1 MSKIALITGISG
13 QDGSYLA
20 EFLLRKKY
28 IVHGILRRSS
38 LVKTDRIDHLINN
51 KKIYKKKLFLHYGDL
66 TDDNSVNRLLSEIK
80 PNEIYNLAAQSHVKV
95 SFEVPMYT
103 ANLDALGPLRI
114 LEGVKSLKLKSK
126 IYQASTS
133 EIFGDNKK
141 KFMNEKTNF
150 FPVSPYG
157 IAKLYAYEIIRAY
170 RNGYKIF
177 ASNGIL
183 FNHESPRRGETFVTK
198 KITSG
203 LKRYLEEKKYF
214 ELGNLKAKRD
224 WGHAKDYIEGMW
236 KLLQYKK
243 PTDMVFATGQTH
255 SVEEFLI
262 ECFKIL
268 KIKFKKKTDKQTTY
282 FYDKK
287 NNKLICKTNKRYYR
301 PNEVHY
307 LRGNA
312 KLARKTLNWKPK
324 ITFKSL
330 VREMIDAEFKK
341 NN

>member
-1 MSKIALITGISG
+1 VSKIALITGISG

-20 EFLLRKKY
+20 EFLLKKNY
-28 IVHGILRRSS
+28 AVHGMLRRSS
-38 LVKTDRIDHLINN
+38 VITTDRIDHLIND
-51 KKIYKKKLFLHYGDL
+51 KKIYNKKLFLHYGDL
-66 TDDNSVNRLLSEIK
+66 TDENSVNRLLSQIR

-114 LEGVKSLKLKSK
+114 LEGVKSLKLNSK

-133 EIFGDNKK
+133 EIFGDTKS

-150 FPVSPYG
+150 SPVSPYG

-170 RNGYKIF
+170 RKGYNIF

-198 KITSG
+198 KITAG
-203 LKRYLEEKKYF
+203 LKRYLDQKKYF

-236 KLLQYKK
+236 KLLQYKR

-262 ECFKIL
+262 ECLDIL
-268 KIKFKKKTDKQTTY
+268 KIKYKKKIDKGIT
-282 FYDKK
+282 FFIDKS

-307 LRGNA
+307 LKGNA
-312 KLARKTLNWKPK
+312 KLAKKVLKWKPK
-324 ITFKSL
+324 FTFKSL
-330 VREMIDAEFKK
+330 VKEMINSEFGKR
-341 NN
+341 N